1 MGKVFSFAW
10 EVLKIVVLALV
21 IVLPIRYFV
30 FQPFIVKGASMEPN
44 YHEGDYLIVDEL
56 SYRFRNPQR
65 GEVIVFH
72 YPLDPSDRFI
82 KRIIGLPT
90 ETVQIQD
97 NQIMITNK
105 FGQQQIIKEQNYLP
119 DLVLFGNV
127 KQTLAA
133 DEYFVLGDKRLNSY
147 DSRKWGAV
155 KRSEIVGRALIRAW
169 PPTRLSY
176 FLAPTY

>member
-1 MGKVFSFAW
+1 
-10 EVLKIVVLALV
+10 
-21 IVLPIRYFV
+21 
-30 FQPFIVKGASMEPN
+30 
-44 YHEGDYLIVDEL
+44 
-56 SYRFRNPQR
+56 
-65 GEVIVFH
+65 
-72 YPLDPSDRFI
+72 
-82 KRIIGLPT
+82 
-90 ETVQIQD
+90 
-97 NQIMITNK
+97 MITNK

-133 DEYFVLGDKRLNSY
+133 DEYFVLGDNRLNSS